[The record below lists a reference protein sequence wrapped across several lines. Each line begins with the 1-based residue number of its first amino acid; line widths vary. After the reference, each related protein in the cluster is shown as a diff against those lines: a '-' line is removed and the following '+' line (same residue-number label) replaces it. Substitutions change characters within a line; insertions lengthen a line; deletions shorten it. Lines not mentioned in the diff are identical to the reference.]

1 LPHVVR
7 APAGFDV
14 DRWDLM
20 QRRAS
25 RSAVSVVWFMVG
37 EDAALH
43 APEKRIKMMCKENMM
58 HIACEGMDEMAGS
71 L

>member
-1 LPHVVR
+1 MVR

-25 RSAVSVVWFMVG
+25 RSAVSVVWFIF
-37 EDAALH
+37 DAAAVLH
-43 APEKRIKMMCKENMM
+43 APERRIKMMCKENMT
-58 HIACEGMDEMAGS
+58 HIAGGDMVEMTRS

>member
-1 LPHVVR
+1 MVK

-14 DRWDLM
+14 DMWGLM

-25 RSAVSVVWFMVG
+25 RSAVLVVWFMVG
-37 EDAALH
+37 AAATFH
-43 APEKRIKMMCKENMM
+43 APERRIKMMCKENMT
-58 HIACEGMDEMAGS
+58 HIAGGDMDEMTRS

>member
-1 LPHVVR
+1 MVR

-25 RSAVSVVWFMVG
+25 RSSISVVWFIFG
-37 EDAALH
+37 AAAALH
-43 APEKRIKMMCKENMM
+43 APERRIKMMCKENMM
-58 HIACEGMDEMAGS
+58 HIACEDMDEMAGS